1 MIEKKYPEMND
12 KEKAEMWEAIADEL
26 SSPKN
31 YRRGNKEIYDFYQIP
46 ESTFYWKT
54 TEEEFLKKIVRKAL
68 LKAKKS
74 FPDILDKLEKLALG
88 GKEKSIEMY
97 LEYIVELSKRMDI
110 TTKGE
115 SINDLGYE
123 RAKRI
128 IEEGIRKGSDKGDL
142 PK

>member
-12 KEKAEMWEAIADEL
+12 EEKAEMWDAIADEL

-31 YRRGNKEIYDFYQIP
+31 YRRSNKEIYDFYQIP

-54 TEEEFLKKIVRKAL
+54 TEEEFLKKIVKKAL

-74 FPDILDKLEKLALG
+74 FPDILDKLEKLALS

-97 LEYIVELSKRMDI
+97 LEYIVELSKKMDI

-128 IEEGIRKGSDKGDL
+128 IEEGIRKGSDKSDL